1 MSLVLTA
8 LRLIHISAGVFWAG
22 TAIALAAFIM
32 PAVKAAGP
40 AGGEFMQKLIQHTRL
55 SFFMNLSS
63 LLTSLA
69 GIALYWIISGGL
81 SLNWLTTGHGLGITL
96 GSIAGL
102 LEYFSGLLII
112 APTAKRMEALG
123 VALQAAGGSPTS
135 AQLAEM
141 GTLERKL
148 GSSQV
153 RGAVFLAIAVIGMAI
168 ARYL

>member
-1 MSLVLTA
+1 MSLILTA
-8 LRLIHISAGVFWAG
+8 LRLIHIFAGVFWAG
-22 TAIALAAFIM
+22 AAIALAAFIM

-40 AGGEFMQKLIQHTRL
+40 AGGVFMQKLMQHTRL

-69 GIALYWIISGGL
+69 GITLYWIVSGGL
-81 SLNWLTTGHGLGITL
+81 SLNWLTTGHGVGITI

-112 APTAKRMEALG
+112 APTVKRMEALG
-123 VALQAAGGSPTS
+123 VAIQTAGGPPASD
-135 AQLAEM
+135 QLAEM
-141 GTLERKL
+141 RTLEGRL

-153 RGAVFLAIAVIGMAI
+153 RGAVFLAVAVMGMAI